1 MRPRVFRHEDLPRLR
16 QVLSGW
22 IAEAGRCGYDHA
34 GELPHRVYD
43 NLRDRRPAAELVRL
57 WEDAGGLAGI
67 AILLRFGCAFD
78 VFAAPRLRGGPAEL
92 DMLEQA
98 AAATARLMD
107 PGERYVLT
115 DVLDCDAARI
125 GLLGRAGF
133 ARFRVWDHVNERDLR
148 GPLPEPGAP
157 AGFEVRHARPQ
168 DAPGLAEAR
177 NAAFGDDWTG
187 PLYRSAVM
195 ERPGYDPA
203 DEIVVQAPDGRI
215 AAFAVGWLDGRNATG
230 HFEPVGTHPAFQRRG
245 LARAAMLHAM
255 RRMRAAGMTAVTV
268 NHDADNV
275 AARELYRSLG
285 FVRRHETYGYR
296 RPAG

>member
-1 MRPRVFRHEDLPRLR
+1 MRVRVFRHEDLPSLR
-16 QVLSGW
+16 SVMAGW
-22 IAEAGRCGYDHA
+22 IGQAGRCGYDHV

-57 WEDAGGLAGI
+57 WEDGDGLAGI

-78 VFAAPRLRGGPAEL
+78 VFAAPRLRGGPREL
-92 DMLEQA
+92 DMLEEA
-98 AAATARLMD
+98 AGATARMMD
-107 PGERYVLT
+107 PGEPYVLT
-115 DVLDCDAARI
+115 DVFDCDAARI

-133 ARFRVWDHVNERDLR
+133 ERFRVWDHVNERDLR
-148 GPLPEPGAP
+148 DPVPEPGVP
-157 AGFEVRHARPQ
+157 AGFVVRHAVAE
-168 DAPGLAEAR
+168 DAFGLAEAR

-187 PLYRSAVM
+187 PLYRAAVM

-215 AAFAVGWLDGRNATG
+215 AAFAVGWIDERNAIG
-230 HFEPVGTHPAFQRRG
+230 HFEPVGTHPAFWRRG

-255 RRMRAAGMTAVTV
+255 RRMRALGVGVVTV
-268 NHDADNV
+268 NHDATNV

-285 FVRRHETYGYR
+285 FVRRHETFGFR
-296 RPAG
+296 RPVG